1 VTCRGAAARVLV
13 ALGLAGCGI
22 VAGRN
27 ARFEAVWTGS
37 DRGRLVASATATWC
51 RDAKIAQITAMR
63 GDSGISVLIHP
74 AESLVVG
81 RYPIVEPGSAR
92 ASTPTAALALRL
104 LGSTS
109 VVGYRS
115 DSGTLTLE
123 KVERGRVW
131 GRFESQA
138 KVATA
143 LAGKIIQLN
152 GRFAGVPVTA
162 GGASCPP

>member
-1 VTCRGAAARVLV
+1 MTGRGAGARVVV
-13 ALGLAGCGI
+13 ALGLAACGI
-22 VAGRN
+22 VPGRN
-27 ARFEAVWTGS
+27 ARLEAVWDGS
-37 DRGRLVASATATWC
+37 NRGRLVASATAVWC
-51 RDAKIAQITAMR
+51 RDAKIARITAME
-63 GDSGISVLIHP
+63 GDSGVSVLIHP

-81 RYPIVEPGSAR
+81 RYSIVEPGSAQ
-92 ASTPTAALALRL
+92 ASTPAAALALRL

-115 DSGTLTLE
+115 ESGTLTLE
-123 KVERGRVW
+123 KVEGGRVW

-143 LAGKIIQLN
+143 LTGKIQVN

-162 GGASCPP
+162 GGAACSP

>member
-1 VTCRGAAARVLV
+1 VTHHGTAARLLV

-22 VAGRN
+22 LGGRN
-27 ARFEAVWTGS
+27 AKLEAIWTGS
-37 DRGRLVASATATWC
+37 DKGRLTASASALWC
-51 RDAKIAQITAMR
+51 RDARIAQITAMH
-63 GDSGISVLIHP
+63 GDTGISVLIHP

-92 ASTPTAALALRL
+92 ASAPAAALALRL
-104 LGSTS
+104 LGSTA

-115 DSGTLTLE
+115 ESGTLTLE
-123 KVERGRVW
+123 RVTGGRVW

-143 LAGKIIQLN
+143 LAGTVKLN
-152 GRFAGVPVTA
+152 GRFAGVPVAA
-162 GGASCPP
+162 GGTACPP